1 MSSMKNFIPGEVI
14 AKEGEKPTAFF
25 VLVEGKV
32 GVFKNE
38 KMIAQFE
45 KPGEIVGEVSLILN
59 KPRTAE
65 IKALEDSSLLV
76 VSGELD
82 EIIRMYPDI
91 SKKLIKTLAERLSNS
106 IEDTWRH

>member
-1 MSSMKNFIPGEVI
+1 MSSMKHFISGEVI
-14 AKEGEKPTAFF
+14 ANEGEKAKAFF

-32 GVFKNE
+32 GVYKNGN
-38 KMIAQFE
+38 KIAQFE
-45 KPGEIVGEVSLILN
+45 KPGEIVGEISLILN

-65 IKALEDSSLLV
+65 IKALADSSLLI

-91 SKKLIKTLAERLSNS
+91 SKKLIKTLAERLAKSTENLWS
-106 IEDTWRH
+106 H